1 MIKKLDSLKNNII
14 YHIIVIFVG
23 MGFMTASSLA
33 ITLEEALDLALKTN
47 SQIVAARQ
55 NYLAQ
60 RESIT
65 QIAAQKLPSVT
76 ANVST
81 NKVWDLK
88 DNDDVDSL
96 AADLTANYT
105 LFDGNRTI
113 HNLRAEKYRL
123 QRIEVEL
130 VGVEQKVL
138 FDAIVAYLNVL
149 KDIRLVELSSK
160 NVVMLKQQLAATTSR
175 YELGEVTLTD
185 VAQATAALEAAN
197 SVLVSR
203 EGVLTLSKS
212 LFETIVGIKAEEL
225 DTKIELPDLPSSL
238 AAAKK
243 LAESSNL
250 SLKAGFL
257 SEKRAKA
264 LWEASKSKSL
274 PTVNISSSISGGEAT
289 SNSDYSNFGITFRG
303 SIPIYS
309 GGALKSGE
317 REAFSSLEAAMAN
330 TVITRLGVIQNVMTA
345 WSDFEVTTAIINAR
359 IRQVEATE
367 LAHQGILEE
376 ARLGARTTLHVL
388 ESEQAVMNTKT
399 DLETAMS
406 DRLVAAYRILMEVGT
421 LTPSMIGLTS
431 TVRGEFI
438 GQN

>member
-14 YHIIVIFVG
+14 YHIIFIFVG

-76 ANVST
+76 TNVST

-160 NVVMLKQQLAATTSR
+160 NVIMLKQQLAATTSR

-185 VAQATAALEAAN
+185 VAQATAALEAA
-197 SVLVSR
+197 
-203 EGVLTLSKS
+203 
-212 LFETIVGIKAEEL
+212 
-225 DTKIELPDLPSSL
+225 
-238 AAAKK
+238 
-243 LAESSNL
+243 
-250 SLKAGFL
+250 
-257 SEKRAKA
+257 KRARHAAVA
-264 LWEASKSKSL
+264 L
-274 PTVNISSSISGGEAT
+274 
-289 SNSDYSNFGITFRG
+289 
-303 SIPIYS
+303 
-309 GGALKSGE
+309 ALLLKPKEGLCGRTQRSENAE
-317 REAFSSLEAAMAN
+317 R
-330 TVITRLGVIQNVMTA
+330 R
-345 WSDFEVTTAIINAR
+345 R
-359 IRQVEATE
+359 
-367 LAHQGILEE
+367 
-376 ARLGARTTLHVL
+376 
-388 ESEQAVMNTKT
+388 
-399 DLETAMS
+399 
-406 DRLVAAYRILMEVGT
+406 
-421 LTPSMIGLTS
+421 
-431 TVRGEFI
+431 
-438 GQN
+438 